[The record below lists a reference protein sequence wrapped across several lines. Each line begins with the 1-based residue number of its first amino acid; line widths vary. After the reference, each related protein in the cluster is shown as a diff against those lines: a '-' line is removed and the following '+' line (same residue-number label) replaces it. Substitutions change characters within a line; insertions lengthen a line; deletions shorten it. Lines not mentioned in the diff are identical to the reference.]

1 MWERIGNEGQV
12 RIFVLWCCY
21 VRFWGSLGF
30 HITVRHVGK
39 PLLQEPSLSTHSF
52 FLGFFS
58 PLLKGERS
66 ILLFYSLS
74 FARGTELA
82 VIFPP
87 GRRRW
92 THPWYTCIRSSLMQA
107 SPGHMLLM
115 VCLFT
120 GMTCVPEWARQS
132 QPSWP
137 AQTQT
142 QSWCCTAA
150 ATVSQH
156 SGHGPSWWQHK
167 DPAPASE
174 LCRFLFP
181 PADGSTWCQKSRAVT
196 SHSLV
201 PVFQTPIYI
210 NTVYGCSF
218 TATKSGLGEKR
229 AQELFIC
236 QSVGITTC

>member
-1 MWERIGNEGQV
+1 MWEWIDNEGQV
-12 RIFVLWCCY
+12 RIFLLWCCC
-21 VRFWGSLGF
+21 VRFWWSLGF
-30 HITVRHVGK
+30 HITARHVGK

-82 VIFPP
+82 IIFPA

-92 THPWYTCIRSSLMQA
+92 THPWYTCIGSSLMQA
-107 SPGHMLLM
+107 SQATCFLLRACLQAWPVCPSGPGTASPPDSTDTELGLPCSSPIVTALWPRHL
-115 VCLFT
+115 
-120 GMTCVPEWARQS
+120 GPCVS
-132 QPSWP
+132 
-137 AQTQT
+137 
-142 QSWCCTAA
+142 
-150 ATVSQH
+150 
-156 SGHGPSWWQHK
+156 PSWWQHK

-201 PVFQTPIYI
+201 PVFQTPIYT
-210 NTVYGCSF
+210 NTVHGCSF
-218 TATKSGLGEKR
+218 TATKSGWGKKKHR
-229 AQELFIC
+229 NFS
-236 QSVGITTC
+236 SVSQLE